1 MHQSLRSLLYSAAVV
16 APALAMPQ
24 GFPQDARFGQH
35 SRAGHHCGGGS
46 SVASAPS
53 QVATSSVVAAPTQA
67 ATSSVI
73 TVPAQVPTS
82 ASVSVPS
89 EVATSSAVSTP
100 SEAATEVPSPT
111 TVVIETAAASTT
123 AVSEVIAAPSTVSEV
138 ASSSTAVVTSVAAT
152 TSAVST
158 ATSASATAAATTGTV
173 VAAETLTASYC
184 GVPNSY
190 EILSGTPWI
199 VYSMNYNYE
208 SISGSCCTGY
218 YSTTGSGDDQ
228 AVHWSS
234 IWDIDESVDTNV
246 VKGYSFIG
254 LTQNLETTLDSI
266 SSIPSTYT
274 WSISNTTAY
283 KGNVVYDFMT
293 SDTKGDS
300 TSTSAQE
307 LMLWLQWEGG
317 QVPIGW
323 AEGAVATIDGL
334 FGKDGWQL
342 YQGKNTDTGI
352 TVSSLLAPEDSMFDG
367 TFEGDIKDWLVALS
381 EQGVFSTSTYVNVGN
396 AGMEPYWGTV
406 TFDNN
411 LSLRIDL

>member
-1 MHQSLRSLLYSAAVV
+1 MHQSLRSLLYSAAVA

-24 GFPQDARFGQH
+24 GLHQFAQH
-35 SRAGHHCGGGS
+35 SRAHHCGGGS
-46 SVASAPS
+46 SVASVPS
-53 QVATSSVVAAPTQA
+53 QVA
-67 ATSSVI
+67 
-73 TVPAQVPTS
+73 
-82 ASVSVPS
+82 S
-89 EVATSSAVSTP
+89 EVAPSS
-100 SEAATEVPSPT
+100 
-111 TVVIETAAASTT
+111 TV
-123 AVSEVIAAPSTVSEV
+123 AVSEVIASPTSAVSEV
-138 ASSSTAVVTSVAAT
+138 AAAATTTVSKSVASSTTISKATSSSKVASSSETSIASEIVSTSATSASPVTTSSVA
-152 TSAVST
+152 TSAVS
-158 ATSASATAAATTGTV
+158 SATAAATAGTV
-173 VAAETLTASYC
+173 VAAEALTNSYC
-184 GVPNSY
+184 GEPDAY

-199 VYSMNYNYE
+199 VYSMNYNYA

-218 YSTTGSGDDQ
+218 YSTTGSDDSQ

-234 IWDIDESVDTNV
+234 IWDIDEAVGTDV

-300 TSTSAQE
+300 TSSAAQE

-323 AEGAVATIDGL
+323 ADGAVATVDGL
-334 FGKDGWQL
+334 FSKDGWQL

-352 TVSSLLAPEDSMFDG
+352 TVSSLLAPADSMFDG
-367 TFEGDIKDWLVALS
+367 TFEGDIKDWLVAMS
-381 EQGVFSTSTYVNVGN
+381 EQGIFSTSTYVNVGN

>member
-1 MHQSLRSLLYSAAVV
+1 
-16 APALAMPQ
+16 MPQ
-24 GFPQDARFGQH
+24 GLHQFAQH
-35 SRAGHHCGGGS
+35 SRAHHCGGGS
-46 SVASAPS
+46 SVASVPS
-53 QVATSSVVAAPTQA
+53 QVA
-67 ATSSVI
+67 
-73 TVPAQVPTS
+73 
-82 ASVSVPS
+82 S
-89 EVATSSAVSTP
+89 EVAPSS
-100 SEAATEVPSPT
+100 
-111 TVVIETAAASTT
+111 TV
-123 AVSEVIAAPSTVSEV
+123 AVSEVIASSTSVASEVIAAPTTTVSESV
-138 ASSSTAVVTSVAAT
+138 ASPTTTSKTASSSKAVSSSKTSVASEIVSTSATSATPAT
-152 TSAVST
+152 TSSVVSSVVS
-158 ATSASATAAATTGTV
+158 SAATAASTAGTV
-173 VAAETLTASYC
+173 VAAEALTNSYC
-184 GVPNSY
+184 GEPNAY

-199 VYSMNYNYE
+199 VYSMNYNYA

-218 YSTTGSGDDQ
+218 YSTTGSEDDSQ

-234 IWDIDESVDTNV
+234 IWDIDETVGTDV

-266 SSIPSTYT
+266 SAIPSTYT

-300 TSTSAQE
+300 TSSAAQE

-323 AEGAVATIDGL
+323 ADGAVATVDGL

-352 TVSSLLAPEDSMFDG
+352 TVSSLLAPADSMFDG
-367 TFEGDIKDWLVALS
+367 TFDGDIKDWLVAMS
-381 EQGVFSTSTYVNVGN
+381 EQGIFSTSTYVNVGN

>member
-35 SRAGHHCGGGS
+35 SHAGHHCGGS
-46 SVASAPS
+46 SVASVPS
-53 QVATSSVVAAPTQA
+53 QA
-67 ATSSVI
+67 ATS
-73 TVPAQVPTS
+73 AQ
-82 ASVSVPS
+82 VSVPS
-89 EVATSSAVSTP
+89 QVTTSSAVSTP
-100 SEAATEVPSPT
+100 SQVATEVPSVS
-111 TVVIETAAASTT
+111 TVVSEAITSLTSTASNVVSSTT
-123 AVSEVIAAPSTVSEV
+123 ADATSEIATSSVVSSP
-138 ASSSTAVVTSVAAT
+138 SSSSI
-152 TSAVST
+152 
-158 ATSASATAAATTGTV
+158 SASASAPAGTV
-173 VAAETLTASYC
+173 VAAEALTASYC
-184 GVPNSY
+184 GEPNSY
-190 EILSGTPWI
+190 KILSGTPWI
-199 VYSMNYNYE
+199 VYSMNYNYQ

-218 YSTTGSGDDQ
+218 YTTTGSDDDQ
-228 AVHWSS
+228 VVHWSS
-234 IWDIDESVDTNV
+234 IWDIDEAVDTDV

-300 TSTSAQE
+300 TSSDAQE

-342 YQGKNTDTGI
+342 YQGKNDDTGI
-352 TVSSLLAPEDSMFDG
+352 TVSSLLAPADSMFDG
-367 TFEGDIKDWLVALS
+367 TFEGDIKDWLLAMS
-381 EQGVFSTSTYVNVGN
+381 EQGIFSTSTYVNVGN

>member
-1 MHQSLRSLLYSAAVV
+1 MHQSLRSLLYSAAVA

-24 GFPQDARFGQH
+24 GLHQFAQH
-35 SRAGHHCGGGS
+35 SRAHHCGGGS
-46 SVASAPS
+46 SVASVPS
-53 QVATSSVVAAPTQA
+53 QVA
-67 ATSSVI
+67 
-73 TVPAQVPTS
+73 
-82 ASVSVPS
+82 S
-89 EVATSSAVSTP
+89 EVAPSS
-100 SEAATEVPSPT
+100 
-111 TVVIETAAASTT
+111 TV
-123 AVSEVIAAPSTVSEV
+123 AVSEVIASSTSVASEVIAAPTTTVSESV
-138 ASSSTAVVTSVAAT
+138 ASPTTTSKTASSSKAVSSSKTSVASEIVSTSATSATPAT
-152 TSAVST
+152 TSSVVSSVVS
-158 ATSASATAAATTGTV
+158 SAATAASTAGTV
-173 VAAETLTASYC
+173 VAAEALTNSYC
-184 GVPNSY
+184 GEPNAY

-199 VYSMNYNYE
+199 VYSMNYNYA

-218 YSTTGSGDDQ
+218 YSTTGSEDDSQ

-234 IWDIDESVDTNV
+234 IWDIDEAVGTDV

-266 SSIPSTYT
+266 SAIPSTYT

-300 TSTSAQE
+300 TSSAAQE

-323 AEGAVATIDGL
+323 ADGAVATVDGL

-352 TVSSLLAPEDSMFDG
+352 TVSSLLAPADSMFDG
-367 TFEGDIKDWLVALS
+367 TFEGDIKDWLVAMS
-381 EQGVFSTSTYVNVGN
+381 EQGIFSTSTYVNVGN

>member
-1 MHQSLRSLLYSAAVV
+1 MHQSLRSLFYSAAVA

-24 GFPQDARFGQH
+24 GLHQFAQH
-35 SRAGHHCGGGS
+35 SRAHHCGGGS
-46 SVASAPS
+46 SVASVPT
-53 QVATSSVVAAPTQA
+53 QVA
-67 ATSSVI
+67 
-73 TVPAQVPTS
+73 
-82 ASVSVPS
+82 S
-89 EVATSSAVSTP
+89 EVAPSS
-100 SEAATEVPSPT
+100 
-111 TVVIETAAASTT
+111 TV
-123 AVSEVIAAPSTVSEV
+123 AVSEIIASPTSVVSEV
-138 ASSSTAVVTSVAAT
+138 AAAPTTTVSQSVASATTISKATSSSK
-152 TSAVST
+152 AVSSSKT
-158 ATSASATAAATTGTV
+158 SIASEIVSTSATSASPVTTSSVASSVVSSATAAATAGTV
-173 VAAETLTASYC
+173 VAAEALTNSYC
-184 GVPNSY
+184 GEPNAY
-190 EILSGTPWI
+190 DILSGTPWI
-199 VYSMNYNYE
+199 VYSMNYNYA

-218 YSTTGSGDDQ
+218 YSTTGSDDSQ

-234 IWDIDESVDTNV
+234 IWDIDEAVGTDV

-300 TSTSAQE
+300 TSSAAQE

-323 AEGAVATIDGL
+323 ADGAVATVDGL

-352 TVSSLLAPEDSMFDG
+352 TVSSLLAPADSMFDG
-367 TFEGDIKDWLVALS
+367 TFEGDIKDWLVAMS
-381 EQGVFSTSTYVNVGN
+381 EQGIFSTSTYVNVGN